1 MWHASLAPFADPWVT
16 LAAIAGAT
24 ERVTS
29 GTMVA
34 ALPRRRPQL
43 VAQAT
48 TSLDR
53 LSGGRMVLG
62 LGLGVDSYGE
72 YSLFGEAAND
82 DRARGAALD
91 AGIEVLLPMLAGE
104 SVPAAGGRITTD

>member
-1 MWHASLAPFADPWVT
+1 MVT
-16 LAAIAGAT
+16 
-24 ERVTS
+24 
-29 GTMVA
+29 

-48 TSLDR
+48 TSLDG
-53 LSGGRMVLG
+53 LSAGRMVLG

-72 YSLFGEAAND
+72 YSVFEEAASD

-91 AGIEVLLPMLAGE
+91 AGIELLVPMLAGE
-104 SVPAAGGRITTD
+104 VVPGAGGRRATEPGVQRPRV